1 MKRILVAICLLFVF
15 NTTCQALGEDSLPE
29 GPGKE
34 IVLKKCQACHDLDLI
49 GSQRGSRDK
58 WAGILDEMVNNGLVI
73 SEKEKALVLEY
84 LSSHLGPGKKK

>member
-1 MKRILVAICLLFVF
+1 MTKILAAICLLLFL
-15 NTTCQALGEDSLPE
+15 NPCQAFGEDSLPE

-49 GSQRGSRDK
+49 SAQRGSKDK
-58 WAGILDEMVNNGLVI
+58 WTGIMEAMVDNGLVI
-73 SEKEKALVLEY
+73 SEKEKSQVLEY